1 MANGDGQVAA
11 RNFSM
16 QAKFNLRYRTDDA
29 LDTPITGTFNGPLRR
44 VAVRILDDYD
54 FAMKMTSE
62 GIGVLV
68 LRRNQRD
75 NKPAVAA
82 LPARAPARSP
92 APVMTAQE
100 ANRYEWGLAR

>member
-1 MANGDGQVAA
+1 MRMANGDGQVAA

-54 FAMKMTSE
+54 FAMKMMSE
-62 GIGVLV
+62 GIDVLV
-68 LRRNQRD
+68 LRRKSARQQTGRCG
-75 NKPAVAA
+75 
-82 LPARAPARSP
+82 PARQGTRPIACASDDG
-92 APVMTAQE
+92 A
-100 ANRYEWGLAR
+100 GG